1 MSTHD
6 LYTIP
11 AGLSTWNVDM
21 AGTSKFTWEYD
32 DGRDRMLALYQKG
45 KDKQWDS
52 VKRIDWGLEVDPYDV
67 LGIPDHTIAI
77 HGTPLWDRM
86 DERQRQEVRL
96 HGAAWQFSQFLHG
109 EQGAMICSARIVES
123 VPDLDSKFYAAT
135 QTMDEARHAETYAR
149 FLQEKVGLAYPIN
162 EHLKALLDSTLT
174 DSRWD
179 MPYLGMQVLIEG
191 LALAAF
197 GVMRDIT
204 TKPLPKQIL
213 AYVMQDEARHVAFG
227 RMALRDYYRQLSE
240 PELRERE
247 DFVIEG
253 CYLMRDRLR
262 GRETWEN
269 LGLTKAEVD
278 EAMRAVD
285 ESEYLRLFR
294 SLLFSRIVPCVKDI
308 GLWSP
313 RLQQAYADM
322 GVLEMAGQ
330 SLEALMRQDEE
341 IAEKLDAARFA
352 EEEAERHAEVA
363 DTITLGALDAH
374 D

>member
-1 MSTHD
+1 MSTHE

-11 AGLSTWNVDM
+11 AELSTWNVEM
-21 AGTSKFTWEYD
+21 AGNARFTWEYD

-52 VKRIDWGLEVDPYDV
+52 VKRIDWDLEVDPYDV
-67 LGIPDHTIAI
+67 LGIPDETIAI
-77 HGTPLWDRM
+77 YNTPLWDRM
-86 DERQRQEVRL
+86 DAQARREVRR

-162 EHLKALLDSTLT
+162 EHLKSLLDSTLS

-227 RMALRDYYRQLSE
+227 RMALRDYYSNLSE
-240 PELRERE
+240 RELRERE

-262 GRETWEN
+262 GREQWEAQ
-269 LGLTKAEVD
+269 GLSKTEVD
-278 EAMRAVD
+278 QAMQAVD
-285 ESEYLRLFR
+285 ESQYLRLFR

-322 GVLEMAGQ
+322 GVLDMAGQ
-330 SLEALMRQDEE
+330 SLETLMRQDEE
-341 IAEKLDAARFA
+341 IADKLDEARFA
-352 EEEAERHAEVA
+352 TEETERHQEVA
-363 DTITLGALDAH
+363 ETIAFAAD
-374 D
+374 

>member
-1 MSTHD
+1 VSTHE

-11 AGLSTWNVDM
+11 AELSTWDVEM
-21 AGTSKFTWEYD
+21 TGASRFTWEYD
-32 DGRDRMLALYQKG
+32 DARDRMIALYQKG
-45 KDKQWDS
+45 KDRQWDS
-52 VKRIDWGLEVDPYDV
+52 VKRIDWDLEVDPYDV
-67 LGIPDHTIAI
+67 LGVPDQAIAI
-77 HGTPLWDRM
+77 YDTPLWHRM
-86 DERQRQEVRL
+86 NDKERKEVRR

-149 FLQEKVGLAYPIN
+149 FLQDKVGLAYPIN
-162 EHLKALLDSTLT
+162 EHLKALLDDTLS

-227 RMALRDYYRQLSE
+227 RMALRDYYKQLSE
-240 PELRERE
+240 AELRERE

-262 GRETWEN
+262 GQEQWEN
-269 LGLTKAEVD
+269 LGLSEQEVK
-278 EAMRAVD
+278 EAMIAVD
-285 ESEYLRLFR
+285 ESEYLQLFR

-313 RLQQAYADM
+313 RLQEAYRDM
-322 GVLEMAGQ
+322 GVLDMAGQ
-330 SLEALMRQDEE
+330 NLDALMRQDEE
-341 IAEKLDAARFA
+341 IAEKMDADRFA
-352 EEEAERHAEVA
+352 AEESERAAEVA
-363 DTITLGALDAH
+363 GTVSEGAAG
-374 D
+374 